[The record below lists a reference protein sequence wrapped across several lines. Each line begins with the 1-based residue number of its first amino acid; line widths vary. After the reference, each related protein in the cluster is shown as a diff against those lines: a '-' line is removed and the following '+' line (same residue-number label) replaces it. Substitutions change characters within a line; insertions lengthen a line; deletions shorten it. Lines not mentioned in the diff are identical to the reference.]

1 MTYSF
6 TLIISRPDVDEET
19 AADRLY
25 ASGCGDGLFSVS
37 NGKYSVD
44 FDREADSLAEAVE
57 TATRDVESAGIG
69 SKVLSVLSPGCLALI
84 TEDTRCRW

>member
-6 TLIISRPDVDEET
+6 TLLISRPDVDEES
-19 AADRLY
+19 AANRLY

-37 NGKYSVD
+37 SGRYSID
-44 FDREADSLAEAVE
+44 FDREADSLVEAVD

-69 SKVLSVLSPGCLALI
+69 SKVLSVMSPGCLACI
-84 TEDTRCRW
+84 TEDGSV